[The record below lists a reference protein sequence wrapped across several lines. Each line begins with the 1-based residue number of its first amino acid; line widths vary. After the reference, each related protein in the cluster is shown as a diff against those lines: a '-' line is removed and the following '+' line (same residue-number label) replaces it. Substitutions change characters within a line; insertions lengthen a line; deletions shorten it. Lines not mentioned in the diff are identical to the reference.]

1 MTASKKLVT
10 PHKCGASSSHDVA
23 LTLGFL
29 RPQFATRWETPMPM
43 TRAVLLISLIAGA
56 VAVTSSTHAQLSTP
70 IDIIVQ
76 NAQFLPASITVP
88 ADSPFV
94 LRVKNLD
101 PNPVEFASAMLRVDR
116 LISPNTSVYIQIG
129 NLQPGRYTFNDVAR
143 SATHGVLIVQ

>member
-1 MTASKKLVT
+1 M
-10 PHKCGASSSHDVA
+10 
-23 LTLGFL
+23 
-29 RPQFATRWETPMPM
+29 RM
-43 TRAVLLISLIAGA
+43 TRAALLTSLVAAA
-56 VAVTSSTHAQLSTP
+56 VAATSSTHAQLSTP

-76 NAQFLPASITVP
+76 NGQFQPASITVP

-101 PNPVEFASAMLRVDR
+101 PKPVEFASAMLRVDR

>member
-1 MTASKKLVT
+1 
-10 PHKCGASSSHDVA
+10 
-23 LTLGFL
+23 
-29 RPQFATRWETPMPM
+29 MPM